1 MDKVEKYQH
10 IIIEFLKEQAK
21 PTQGMDNDIRREVIV
36 DKESNN
42 FQLLHMGWKGHA
54 HQFFVAFHFS
64 IINEKIWLQWN
75 RTEHEVVDYLME
87 KGVPKEDIVLGLKPP
102 FARAHSGF
110 AVA

>member
-1 MDKVEKYQH
+1 MDKVSKYQE
-10 IIIEFLKEQAK
+10 IIVAFLREQAK
-21 PTQGMDNDIRREVIV
+21 TTKGMNTDIRREIII

-42 FQLLHMGWKGHA
+42 FQLLHVGWKGHNY
-54 HQFFVAFHFS
+54 QFFIAFHFS

-87 KGVPKEDIVLGLKPP
+87 KGVSKNDIVLGLKPP
-102 FARAHSGF
+102 FVREHTGF

>member
-1 MDKVEKYQH
+1 MGKIEKYQD
-10 IIIEFLKEQAK
+10 IIISFLEEQAK
-21 PTQGMDNDIRREVIV
+21 PTLGMDKNIRNEVIA
-36 DKESNN
+36 DRKSNN
-42 FQLLHMGWKGHA
+42 FQLLHIGWKDA
-54 HQFFVAFHFS
+54 HYQFFISFHFS

-102 FARAHSGF
+102 YVRQHTGF